1 MTSRPASFSVTDVK
15 RALKVARDFGMTVT
29 GYEIG
34 ADGGIVVRTA
44 EANSSSADVALDRW
58 MRGKNGKRLD

>member
-1 MTSRPASFSVTDVK
+1 MSSRNASFRVTDVK

-44 EANSSSADVALDRW
+44 EANSSSADAALDNW
-58 MRGKNGKRLD
+58 MRGQNGKRHD